1 MNRPVSVGFVVI
13 IVLSV
18 ISVSGGLA
26 MTGLPAGPVGT
37 GTASDTT
44 ATPQFGGSDYQSQ
57 SQSQSQIQ
65 NQNQNQ
71 NQITGSTAT
80 TAQSQQ
86 YQFDSRNFDDTTF
99 EVTVHENGSAT
110 WTFRYEQELE
120 ESSDA
125 ENGTGNENESGTATR
140 ENFETFADE
149 FESEETEFY
158 QRFVNLSNSLVRT
171 GTTVTDR
178 EMDASNFERRAFVRD
193 QLNPMGVVELSFTW
207 HGFAAADDGTLVVGD
222 VFQGMNIMEDQSL
235 VIRSDD
241 GLTVQE
247 AEPEPEYVVNGSPST
262 GTSVRWS
269 GEREFYPGQPRVVF
283 DQEGSGG
290 GAGTS
295 NTGFLESVFEDG
307 TDSLATPLVVL
318 VLALVLTL
326 AVGFGL
332 GLASVRYRSRGD
344 RLAGVIPFIGRD
356 NATNSPSTVDS
367 ESESQSRSHANTAT
381 RSESPAAG
389 EQNSERRSAG
399 SVGATEPETEA
410 DPNAA
415 PMALSEEELLTDEDR
430 VVKLIQENGGRM
442 KQVNIVDETG
452 WSKSKVSMLLSEM
465 EDDGTISKLRVGREN
480 IISLD
485 GFEPEATKSPFEE

>member
-44 ATPQFGGSDYQSQ
+44 ATSQFEGFDYQSQ
-57 SQSQSQIQ
+57 IQSQSQ
-65 NQNQNQ
+65 NQMS
-71 NQITGSTAT
+71 GSTAT
-80 TAQSQQ
+80 APQSQQ
-86 YQFDSRNFDDTTF
+86 HQFNSRNFDDTTF

-110 WTFRYEQELE
+110 WTFRYEQQLE
-120 ESSDA
+120 ESSDT
-125 ENGTGNENESGTATR
+125 ENGTGNGNENESETATR

-158 QRFVNLSNSLVRT
+158 QRFVNRSNSLVQT

-193 QLNPMGVVELSFTW
+193 QINPTGVVELSFTW
-207 HGFAAADDGTLVVGD
+207 HGFAAADNGTLVVGD

-241 GLTVQE
+241 GLTIQE

-283 DQEGSGG
+283 DQVGSGG

-295 NTGFLESVFEDG
+295 NTGFLEGVFEDG
-307 TDSLATPLVVL
+307 TDAFASPLVVL

-326 AVGFGL
+326 VVGFGL
-332 GLASVRYRSRGD
+332 GLASVRYRSRGGG
-344 RLAGVIPFIGRD
+344 LAGVIPFVGRD
-356 NATNSPSTVDS
+356 NTANSPSTADS
-367 ESESQSRSHANTAT
+367 QSGSQSRSHANTAT
-381 RSESPAAG
+381 PSETPATG
-389 EQNSERRSAG
+389 EQNSERQSAG
-399 SVGATEPETEA
+399 SVGATEPDTEA
-410 DPNAA
+410 DPNAT
-415 PMALSEEELLTDEDR
+415 PVGLSEEELLTDEDR

>member
-18 ISVSGGLA
+18 ISISGGLA

-44 ATPQFGGSDYQSQ
+44 ATPQFGGLDYQSQ
-57 SQSQSQIQ
+57 S
-65 NQNQNQ
+65 Q

-86 YQFDSRNFDDTTF
+86 YQLDSRNFDDTTF

-110 WTFRYEQELE
+110 WTFRYEQQLE
-120 ESSDA
+120 ESSDT
-125 ENGTGNENESGTATR
+125 ENGTGNETGNESESETATR

-158 QRFVNLSNSLVRT
+158 QRFVNRSNSLVET
-171 GTTVTDR
+171 GATVTDR

-193 QLNPMGVVELSFTW
+193 QINPTGVVELSFTW
-207 HGFAAADDGTLVVGD
+207 HGFAAADNGTLVVGD

-283 DQEGSGG
+283 DQEGTG

-295 NTGFLESVFEDG
+295 NTGFLEGIFEDG
-307 TDSLATPLVVL
+307 TDAFASPLVVL

-326 AVGFGL
+326 VVGFGL
-332 GLASVRYRSRGD
+332 GLASVRYRSQDDG
-344 RLAGVIPFIGRD
+344 LAGVIPFVGRD
-356 NATNSPSTVDS
+356 NTANSPSTADS
-367 ESESQSRSHANTAT
+367 QSGSQSQSRSRSHANTAT
-381 RSESPAAG
+381 RSETPAAG
-389 EQNSERRSAG
+389 EQNSERQSAG
-399 SVGATEPETEA
+399 GVGATEPDTEA
-410 DPNAA
+410 DPNAT
-415 PMALSEEELLTDEDR
+415 PVGLSEEELLTDEDR